1 MSLITI
7 TLKLKN
13 HLVVM
18 LNVKYF
24 DIDDV
29 KICQKAFKTEIDVL
43 QSLNCMVFLYSEFC
57 LFFDR

>member
-7 TLKLKN
+7 TLKFKN

-18 LNVKYF
+18 LNVKYV

-43 QSLNCMVFLYSEFC
+43 QSLNCMVFLFLEFC